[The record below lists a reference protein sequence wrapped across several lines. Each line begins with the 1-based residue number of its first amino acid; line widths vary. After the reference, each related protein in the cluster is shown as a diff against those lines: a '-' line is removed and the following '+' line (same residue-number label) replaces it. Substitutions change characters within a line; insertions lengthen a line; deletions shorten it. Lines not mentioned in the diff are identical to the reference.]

1 MTLRSEIATLEHSGD
16 KVGLYALKKE
26 MTETMEFTE
35 RRMKHLMDNGK
46 PTAHLLPLVT
56 QAGENIELVKD
67 AIFNLLASK
76 K

>member
-26 MTETMEFTE
+26 MTETMEFTQ
-35 RRMKHLMDNGK
+35 RRMQILMDNGK
-46 PTAHLLPLVT
+46 TTAHLLPLYT
-56 QAGENIELVKD
+56 QALENIELVKESLFD
-67 AIFNLLASK
+67 LLASK